1 MGFIRLTKLFVVIT
15 TACHV
20 IHEHSSIATTIDDG
34 HLMYLNKNGLSTLPA
49 SATTSQNVIKIQ
61 YPRSAETVST
71 TAHKP
76 KKNPHPP
83 VPAPTQSPTVEST
96 PAEDSPAV
104 EDGEKDQDPKTLD
117 PKSPISEPSAKET
130 PPPADDAAAPETNPP
145 ADEPIIDDSKTQDP
159 ESDKKSNPSK
169 KPSPAGKPV
178 LTTKPERNNHPTQKP
193 TIATIPNSDKTITHQ
208 TPTKKPLVA
217 DPSRKRPSQKPFK
230 SPTVPEDAETGLP
243 SDDSSDESASKDK
256 ENKDGNKNNKKNK
269 KGDGDNEEE
278 TPPPAP
284 SKVKAKPT
292 KPTKGGEDTNT
303 PVNGS
308 NETGGKD
315 IPEVDEDEPPPTKE
329 PSFSEGGGQNN
340 NGNIGG
346 ADPINVEIANEDKT
360 ALNSAKYFSITFVL
374 CLIFC
379 GLLYTFRRYA
389 YN

>member
-1 MGFIRLTKLFVVIT
+1 
-15 TACHV
+15 
-20 IHEHSSIATTIDDG
+20 
-34 HLMYLNKNGLSTLPA
+34 MYLNKNGLSTLPA

-83 VPAPTQSPTVEST
+83 VPAPTQSPTVGST
-96 PAEDSPAV
+96 PADDSPTA
-104 EDGEKDQDPKTLD
+104 EDGEKDQDPKISE
-117 PKSPISEPSAKET
+117 PESPISKPSAKKT
-130 PPPADDAAAPETNPP
+130 PPPADDADAPETTPP
-145 ADEPIIDDSKTQDP
+145 ADEPIIDDSKTPDP
-159 ESDKKSNPSK
+159 ESDKKSNPSN

-178 LTTKPERNNHPTQKP
+178 LTTKPERNNRLTQKP

-217 DPSRKRPSQKPFK
+217 VPSRKRPSQKPVKSAPTDDSEQPPAETVPFK
-230 SPTVPEDAETGLP
+230 SPTVPEWEETNPP
-243 SDDSSDESASKDK
+243 SDDPPKPDDSESKDK
-256 ENKDGNKNNKKNK
+256 ENKNKNNDKNNKKGK
-269 KGDGDNEEE
+269 KDGGDNEDQA
-278 TPPPAP
+278 PPPAP
-284 SKVKAKPT
+284 SKVIAKPS
-292 KPTKGGEDTNT
+292 KPTKGGEDPNT
-303 PVNGS
+303 PENGS
-308 NETGGKD
+308 DETGGKD
-315 IPEVDEDEPPPTKE
+315 TPEGDLPNEDQPRPTKE

-374 CLIFC
+374 CFIFC
-379 GLLYTFRRYA
+379 GLLYTFRRYV